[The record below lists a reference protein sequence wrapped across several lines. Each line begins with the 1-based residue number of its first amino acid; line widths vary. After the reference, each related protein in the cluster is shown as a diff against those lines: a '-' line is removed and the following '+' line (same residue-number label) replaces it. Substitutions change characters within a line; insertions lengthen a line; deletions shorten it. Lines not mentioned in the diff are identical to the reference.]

1 MTVGRILERKGYGL
15 ETVSPSTTIAAI
27 SHHLN
32 DQGIGAVVIVD
43 DSGRLK
49 GIVSERDIVRAL
61 AAHGPSALDKPA
73 HEIMTANVITATE
86 DEPVDEIMRL
96 MTESKFR
103 HVPIARDGKLVGLV
117 SIGDLVKHR
126 ITELEK
132 ETEAFRAYIRAA

>member
-1 MTVGRILERKGYGL
+1 MTVGRILEAKGYGL
-15 ETVSPSTTIAAI
+15 ETAPPSTKIAAI

-32 DQGIGAVVIVD
+32 EQGIGAIVIVD
-43 DSGRLK
+43 EGGRLK

-61 AAHGPSALDKPA
+61 DAHGNAALEKA
-73 HEIMTANVITATE
+73 AQEIMTINVVTATE
-86 DEPVDEIMRL
+86 EEPVDEIMRL

-103 HVPIARDGKLVGLV
+103 HLPITRDGKLVGLV

-126 ITELEK
+126 ITQLEH